1 MLRLSVFVVIW
12 FVTFMAVSQMP
23 VTFERFT
30 TTQGLPQNSIFSITQ
45 DADGFIW
52 VATYDGLSR
61 FDGSH
66 FYSYKPEPGS
76 GSGLSSNITVS
87 ISADPYNRIWI
98 GTTGS
103 GLSMFDTKTLRFE
116 NYQANTREPLAISN
130 NDILSILPQTNGI
143 WVGTGLGLNLFD
155 VQKSG
160 FYSCFVNDGLVHNQI
175 NALLQSLDGQVWVAT
190 PGGMQRVGWHNGR
203 FSFYETIPIEITGG
217 AVRQIFRDSE
227 ERIWTV
233 SATQVSVFI
242 NDDDGQLRM
251 MKRLVSGTPGT
262 SLENISEFN
271 VITQRAKGE
280 FWVGTQNGLLRIQEQ
295 SDKLIPL
302 LLYQSQIYDDRSLP
316 GNQVVSIFTDA
327 EGVLWIGTRFN
338 GLAKYD
344 PYKQPVTRFMRNPG
358 HPNTLHSNDVR
369 AVIEDAAGNVWV
381 GSRNQGLDFI
391 NSTTGEITHYEHSPN
406 DTGGLPNNG
415 IRALYLDNRNS
426 VWVGYYGGFS
436 LIAFD
441 GQGKAR
447 FFAAQDDKGQPIQM
461 NGFVYS
467 FFEDTE
473 GVFWV
478 GTSNGLMRYCR
489 DTGSYRWI
497 RNLESEGNWGR
508 SNFIRSIGQDGNDDF
523 LWLATDGEGIYRLN
537 KETFEFLN
545 FRQELGNSNTLSHN
559 KVYSIACDKNGQ
571 LWFGTHSG
579 LNRYCSESGNF
590 IHYTREHGL
599 SNDIVYGILPDNRG
613 NLWITTANGLS
624 RFNPKTGL
632 FKTYLNGFEFS
643 DDAYSVNRNGKIYVG
658 GLNGF
663 FAFHP
668 DSLKE
673 NQFVPP
679 ICFTSLRLYNQLIE
693 PNKEVNGRVLL
704 PLALQHMHELVIN
717 YFETFFS
724 VEFAALSYASP
735 AENRYQYRLEGLHSQ
750 WIETSQDNR
759 IAAFS
764 NLKPGVYELRV
775 RGANPDGVWGENALI
790 IRVLPAFYQTNWFR
804 ALMVLFFVASIF
816 SFYRLRIRSLTKQ
829 KLKLQTLVDEKT
841 EILLAQNSI
850 LQEQRDEIASQR
862 DKVMEMTRLVH
873 EADERK
879 LRFFTNISHEI
890 RTPLTLILGAVEQL
904 YAQSQLSGLVKENL
918 NRIHRNAETL
928 HKLINQLLDLRKIDN
943 GLMPLELNDGEMVSF
958 VGNKVDLFRT
968 LASQKGITLSYNT
981 NFNEMICRFDHDIV
995 DKVIT
1000 NLLSNAIKYS
1010 GESGKVDI
1018 SLELTKSQGAEFVL
1032 IGVKDNGGGIPPSEQ
1047 SRIFD
1052 RFYRI
1057 KDIKQNKA
1065 SGSGIGLALARDL
1078 ALVHGGEL
1086 SLVHSDDNGSLF
1098 ALKIPYQ
1105 VEVPND
1111 VTFVSDAIDQV
1122 IPALEN
1128 HSENDFEPF
1137 SILVIED
1144 NDDLRRFICDGLKGF
1159 KVIEAANGEDGLNIA
1174 FSELP
1179 DLIISDVL
1187 MPVKNGFEVCHEL
1200 KSSNATAHIP
1210 VLLLTALGAAEHQMA
1225 GFDCGADDY
1234 MVKPFNLTLLSLKVR
1249 NILNARQRYREII
1262 QVNLSS
1268 DAEAELPDDPFIR
1281 SVYEVIHNNIENS
1294 GFGVEELG
1302 IKMNLSRSTFYR
1314 KIKTLTGLAPVAL
1327 LRMLRVR
1334 EAAKLLRTQPLLSVG
1349 EIAMKTGFEDVDYFR
1364 DCFKKQFGVT
1374 PTEFQNRK

>member
-1 MLRLSVFVVIW
+1 
-12 FVTFMAVSQMP
+12 MP

-30 TTQGLPQNSIFSITQ
+30 TIHGLPQNSIFSITQ

-66 FYSYKPEPGS
+66 FYSHKTDPGS

-87 ISADPYNRIWI
+87 ISADHQHRIWI

-116 NYQANTREPLAISN
+116 NFQANARETLAISN
-130 NDILSILPQTNGI
+130 NDILSILPQGNRV
-143 WVGTGLGLNLFD
+143 WVGTALGLNLFD
-155 VQKSG
+155 IQQPA
-160 FYSCFVNDGLVHNQI
+160 FYSCFVNNGLVHNQI
-175 NALLQSLDGQVWVAT
+175 NALLETLDGQVWVAT
-190 PGGMQRVGWHNGR
+190 PAGMQRVGWYNGR
-203 FSFYETIPIEITGG
+203 FSFYETIPLEITGG

-233 SATQVSVFI
+233 SAMQVSLFT
-242 NDDDGQLRM
+242 NDDDGQLRL

-271 VITQRAKGE
+271 VISQRDKGE
-280 FWVGTQNGLLRIQEQ
+280 FWLGTQNGLLRVQEQ
-295 SDKLIPL
+295 GDKLIPR

-344 PYKQPVTRFMRNPG
+344 PFKQPVTRFVRNPG

-369 AVIEDAAGNVWV
+369 AVIEDAKGNVWV
-381 GSRNQGLDFI
+381 GSRNQGLDYI
-391 NSTTGEITHYEHSPN
+391 NSANGEITHYEFSPN
-406 DTGGLPNNG
+406 EARGLPNNG
-415 IRALYLDNRNS
+415 IRALYLDSRNS

-447 FFAAQDDKGQPIQM
+447 FFPAEDDSHQPLRIQ
-461 NGFVYS
+461 GFVYT
-467 FFEDTE
+467 FFEDAD

-478 GTSNGLMRYCR
+478 GTSNGLLRYCR

-497 RNLESEGNWGR
+497 RNLETEGNGGR
-508 SNFIRSIGQDGNDDF
+508 SNFIRSIEQDEDEKF
-523 LWLATDGEGIYRLN
+523 LWLATDGEGVYRLN

-545 FRQELGNSNTLSHN
+545 FRQQLGNSNTLSHN
-559 KVYSIACDKNGQ
+559 KVYCIMRDNIGQ

-579 LNRYCSESGNF
+579 LNRYCSESSNF
-590 IHYTREHGL
+590 VHYTREHGL
-599 SNDIVYGILPDNRG
+599 SNDIVYGILPDNGG
-613 NLWITTANGLS
+613 NLWISTANGLS
-624 RFNPKTGL
+624 RFNPINQL
-632 FKTYLNGFEFS
+632 FKTYLSGFEFS

-668 DSLKE
+668 DSLQE

-679 ICFTSLRLYNQLIE
+679 ICFTSFRLYNQIVE
-693 PNKEVNGRVLL
+693 PNQEVNGRVLL
-704 PLALQHMHELVIN
+704 PLALQHLNELIIN
-717 YFETFFS
+717 HNETFFA

-735 AENRYQYRLEGLHSQ
+735 SENRYEYRLEGLHYQ
-750 WIETSQDNR
+750 WIETTQENR

-775 RGANPDGVWGENALI
+775 RGANPDGVWGENSLI
-790 IRVLPAFYQTNWFR
+790 IRVLPAFYQTNWFK
-804 ALMVLFFVASIF
+804 ALIVFLFVGLIF
-816 SFYRLRIRSLTKQ
+816 SFYRLRIRALTRQ

-841 EILLAQNSI
+841 EKLLAQNSI
-850 LQEQRDEIASQR
+850 LQDQRDEIASQR

-879 LRFFTNISHEI
+879 LRFFTNVSHEI
-890 RTPLTLILGAVEQL
+890 RTPLTLILGAAEQL
-904 YAQSQLSGLVKENL
+904 SAESGLPVVVNENL
-918 NRIHRNAETL
+918 NRIHRNADSL
-928 HKLINQLLDLRKIDN
+928 HKLINQLLDLRKIDS
-943 GLMPLELNDGEMVSF
+943 GLMPLELIEGEMVAF
-958 VGNKVDLFRT
+958 IANKVDLFRT
-968 LASQKGITLSYNT
+968 MANQKGITLSYDSS
-981 NFNEMICRFDHDIV
+981 FKELVCMFDHDIV
-995 DKVIT
+995 DKVLT
-1000 NLLSNAIKYS
+1000 NLLSNAVKYTGDS
-1010 GESGKVDI
+1010 GVVDV
-1018 SLELTKSQGAEFVL
+1018 SLKLVQNQGVDFVQ
-1032 IGVKDNGGGIPPSEQ
+1032 IGVKDSGSGISLPEQ
-1047 SRIFD
+1047 NRIFD

-1057 KDIKQNKA
+1057 KDLRQSKT

-1086 SLVHSDDNGSLF
+1086 SLVHSDGNGSFF
-1098 ALKIPYQ
+1098 AFKIPYQ
-1105 VEVPND
+1105 FEAPNEVSVIND
-1111 VTFVSDAIDQV
+1111 TIGQL
-1122 IPALEN
+1122 IPFSVN
-1128 HSENDFEPF
+1128 HSDDAFESF

-1159 KVIEAANGEDGLNIA
+1159 RVLEAANGEEGLNMA

-1200 KSSNATAHIP
+1200 KSNNATAHIP
-1210 VLLLTALGAAEHQMA
+1210 ILLLTALGAAEHQMA

-1234 MVKPFNLTLLSLKVR
+1234 MVKPFNLALLSLKVR
-1249 NILNARQRYREII
+1249 NILNARQKYREII
-1262 QVNLSS
+1262 QDNLRDDTES
-1268 DAEAELPDDPFIR
+1268 ELPDDPFLR
-1281 SVYEVIHNNIENS
+1281 SVYEVIHANIESN

-1314 KIKTLTGLAPVAL
+1314 KIKTLTGLSPVAL

-1334 EAAKLLRTQPLLSVG
+1334 EAAKLLHTQPLLSVN
-1349 EIAMKTGFEDVDYFR
+1349 EIALKTGFEDVDYFR

-1374 PTEFQNRK
+1374 PTEFQNRH